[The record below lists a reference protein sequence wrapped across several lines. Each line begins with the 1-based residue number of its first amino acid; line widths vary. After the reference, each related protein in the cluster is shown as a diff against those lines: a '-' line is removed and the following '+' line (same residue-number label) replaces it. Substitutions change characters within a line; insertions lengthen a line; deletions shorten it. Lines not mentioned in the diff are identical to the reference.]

1 MSSCGSLTH
10 GIRTHLWRPR
20 HVGYFCHHYLAGV
33 LIQLVT
39 ALTQAAVRKALAD
52 EEATQLRRQ
61 DAPMVHRDVSPSV
74 LVNTG
79 MDLEEQQYERDNLFL
94 K

>member
-1 MSSCGSLTH
+1 MLSCGSPTC
-10 GIRTHLWRPR
+10 GIQTRLWRPR
-20 HVGYFCHHYLAGV
+20 HVGHFCRHYLVGV

-61 DAPMVHRDVSPSV
+61 DAPMVHKDVSPSV
-74 LVNTG
+74 LINTG
-79 MDLEEQQYERDNLFL
+79 MDLEEQQYEIDNLCI